1 MAAIHYQV
9 YEDRAMTADVKSLME
24 RLGMKTLNGF
34 YNKPVSGVFVSDMV
48 SDVMN
53 GAAPGNLWVTVQTHK
68 NIIAAANLVDVSAI
82 IVTRGKAVPKETLD
96 IADRVEMTVFSTP
109 LETFSLCAELTQ
121 VGFESH

>member
-1 MAAIHYQV
+1 MI
-9 YEDRAMTADVKSLME
+9 ADVKSLME
-24 RLGMKTLNGF
+24 NLGLKTLNGF
-34 YNKPVSGVFVSDMV
+34 FNKPVSGVFVSDMV

-82 IVTRGKAVPKETLD
+82 IVTRGKSVPKETLD
-96 IADRVEMTVFSTP
+96 IADRVELTIFSTQM
-109 LETFSLCAELTQ
+109 ETFGLCAELSQ